1 MPRDNPVE
9 LQASSPLAAR
19 PRADDLAVEH
29 CDDLGRPLAV
39 HLEIQRA
46 RDQVGPEPQPLE
58 VAFPQR
64 LEPDGLPD
72 AGRRG
77 VEDAFG
83 CLGPVLLAAGQGPV
97 GERIVGPDHDDV
109 AAAPD
114 GPADVDAERAVA
126 ALVARDLDVVDPDRG
141 PVVDGAEV
149 HEQAVGLGRLERAP
163 VPDRVT
169 DPPPDP
175 GQLCLGAEGD
185 DDGPV
190 KRRRRPRA
198 ELPLAVQALP
208 GGPPEV
214 RPRVLGSGSHGASQ
228 TAAWIEPR
236 RTFALRAIIPSSV
249 GVRRHARHV
258 SVKDVAARSG
268 VSFQTTSKVLNGKGS
283 VSDVTRARILQ
294 VASDLG
300 YVPNLQARSLV
311 MQRTLTVGL
320 IASDFSDHNLSRFI
334 VGAEQEARRQGYG
347 VIITSIEP
355 EGSGTEYALPAM
367 MERRVDG
374 ILLAA
379 PQMED
384 DRALAHV
391 LDRTLPVVSL
401 HHVPGGGVATVGS
414 DHELTG
420 YLATQHLTSR
430 GHRVIASVTGTRGR
444 RVTQSRLRG
453 YRRALEEAGVD
464 VESDLVDEGAW
475 EIAQAL
481 AATLRCFERRRD
493 ITAVFA
499 HNDVMAIGVLSA
511 LGQMGRRVPDDCSVV
526 GCDDIDMAAYTSPPL
541 TTVHVPF
548 YETGAEAMR
557 LLLSMVKTNSVV
569 PKKVLLPVHLIV
581 RGSTA
586 EASRTRFRP
595 TP

>member
-1 MPRDNPVE
+1 
-9 LQASSPLAAR
+9 
-19 PRADDLAVEH
+19 
-29 CDDLGRPLAV
+29 
-39 HLEIQRA
+39 
-46 RDQVGPEPQPLE
+46 
-58 VAFPQR
+58 
-64 LEPDGLPD
+64 
-72 AGRRG
+72 
-77 VEDAFG
+77 
-83 CLGPVLLAAGQGPV
+83 
-97 GERIVGPDHDDV
+97 
-109 AAAPD
+109 
-114 GPADVDAERAVA
+114 
-126 ALVARDLDVVDPDRG
+126 
-141 PVVDGAEV
+141 
-149 HEQAVGLGRLERAP
+149 
-163 VPDRVT
+163 
-169 DPPPDP
+169 
-175 GQLCLGAEGD
+175 
-185 DDGPV
+185 
-190 KRRRRPRA
+190 
-198 ELPLAVQALP
+198 
-208 GGPPEV
+208 
-214 RPRVLGSGSHGASQ
+214 
-228 TAAWIEPR
+228 
-236 RTFALRAIIPSSV
+236 V
-249 GVRRHARHV
+249 GVRRQARHV

-430 GHRVIASVTGTRGR
+430 GHRVIATVTGTRGR

-453 YRRALEEAGVD
+453 YRRALEEAGID

-511 LGQMGRRVPDDCSVV
+511 LRQMGRRVPDDCSVV